1 MAGDAQPTFK
11 PVTHVLFDMDG
22 LLLDTERLY
31 TAATERV
38 TRRHGREYSWELKQA
53 VMGTVGSEA
62 TRIIIER
69 LQLPMSVQEFEQE
82 MHRSHLEL
90 FPDAQLMP
98 GAERLVGHLHRSG
111 VPIAVATSSQP
122 DYFRLKTGKHH
133 TELFAKFHHVL
144 CGGGHPEVPR
154 GKPHPGIFLV
164 AAAKFPDAP
173 PPEKVLVFEDSPNG
187 VEAALAAG
195 MQVVMVPD
203 PRVDEAARKR
213 ATLCLASLE
222 DFRPELFGLPPFGS
236 SAGN

>member
-1 MAGDAQPTFK
+1 MAGDTQPTFK

-38 TRRHGREYSWELKQA
+38 TRQHGKEYSWEVKQS

-62 TRIIIER
+62 TRIIIDR
-69 LQLPMSVQEFEQE
+69 LQLPMTVEEFERE

-90 FPDAQLMP
+90 FPDAALMP

-122 DYFRLKTGKHH
+122 DYFRLKTSKLHGQ
-133 TELFAKFHHVL
+133 LFAKFQHVV
-144 CGGGHPEVPR
+144 CGGNNPEVPR
-154 GKPHPGIFLV
+154 GKPDPCIFLV

-203 PRVDEAARKR
+203 PRVEEAARKR
-213 ATLCLASLE
+213 ATLCLTSLE
-222 DFRPELFGLPPFGS
+222 DFQPELFGLPPYDP
-236 SAGN
+236 ACP